1 MKAIVNADPD
11 GTLPPT
17 GAMARRLDIDNLRN
31 IAVLLLIVFHTARL
45 FDVDPWHIKDA
56 HTYAAAD
63 WIIMVMN
70 QWHMPVLFMLAGA
83 SAGFA
88 FRRRSAR
95 AFLQERVLRLLIP
108 VLFGFF
114 LIVLPQVYLE
124 RISPDVPNRM
134 SPIDFSGGLAAFLPR
149 FLECCYP
156 AANFSWHHL
165 WFIVYLF
172 VYSVVLVPVFLLFS
186 RAPVGPWVERFAATL
201 SSMPRL
207 LALGLPI
214 LAVETFLRPAFP
226 STHNLIHDW
235 ANHAHFVTLIILGW
249 LIYASAPAQSL
260 LVQHRRSL
268 LLVALA
274 VTTVYLL
281 GDAEVAIAGWVP
293 TRDMFLTARTAG
305 EWLWILTFISFAR
318 RYLDRPI
325 PGLTPFTRYA
335 FPFYILHQT
344 LIVWLGWLLFAWS
357 GAPLAKYLAVAAAAA
372 ALSLLLCRAI
382 DQTAAGRFVFGM
394 RSRRARRQTVPG

>member
-1 MKAIVNADPD
+1 MTILKAETDAV
-11 GTLPPT
+11 LPPA
-17 GAMARRLDIDNLRN
+17 GVRRLDVDNLRN

-56 HTYAAAD
+56 QTYGAAD
-63 WIIMVMN
+63 WIVRVMN
-70 QWHMPVLFMLAGA
+70 QWHMPLLFLLAGA
-83 SAGFA
+83 SAAFA
-88 FRRRSAR
+88 FRRRSAG
-95 AFLQERVLRLLIP
+95 AFLRERVFRLLIP

-134 SPIDFSGGLAAFLPR
+134 SPIDFSGSLAAFLPR

-186 RAPVGPWVERFAATL
+186 RAPVGPWVERFAGTL

-214 LAVETFLRPAFP
+214 LAIETFLRPISP
-226 STHNLIHDW
+226 NTHNLIHDW

-249 LIYASAPAQSL
+249 LIYVSAPAQDL
-260 LVQHRRSL
+260 LVRHRRSL
-268 LLVALA
+268 GVAALVVTA
-274 VTTVYLL
+274 VFWI
-281 GDAEVAIAGWVP
+281 GDADIVVGGWTP
-293 TRDMFLTARTAG
+293 TRDMALTARTAG
-305 EWLWILTFISFAR
+305 EWVWLLTFIGFAR
-318 RYLDRPI
+318 RYLDRPV
-325 PGLTPFTRYA
+325 PGLTAFTRYA
-335 FPFYILHQT
+335 FPFYVLHQT
-344 LIVWLGWLLFAWS
+344 LIIWLGWVLFAWS
-357 GAPLAKYLAVAAAAA
+357 DAPLAKYVAIAALAT
-372 ALSLLLCRAI
+372 ALSLALCRAI
-382 DQTAAGRFVFGM
+382 DLTAAGRFVFGM
-394 RSRRARRQTVPG
+394 RGRRLTPA